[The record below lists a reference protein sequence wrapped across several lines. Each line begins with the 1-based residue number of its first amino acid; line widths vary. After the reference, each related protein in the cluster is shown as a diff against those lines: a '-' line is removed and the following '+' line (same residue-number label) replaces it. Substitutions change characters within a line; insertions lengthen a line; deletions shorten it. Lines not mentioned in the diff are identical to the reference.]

1 MRHRTSASSEPM
13 RVLVVCVLAL
23 ALAPGVA
30 AARVAPPPATHT
42 TTEPAPTSEPVD
54 TSTEPTE
61 PPAPPDVE
69 EDPRAKAAAA
79 FMEGSKAYE
88 LGQFSLAVEK
98 FELAWE
104 LSREPLLLFNLGQA
118 QYRWFKVDE
127 DPDHLRKATVYY
139 QNYDKRMRGSEGYN
153 DDEIQAI
160 LRTIELELEKALE
173 GKEGARE
180 RELAAQAEADRRRA
194 LIEKE
199 KRLVKALNASGT
211 ALIVVGSVT
220 LVMGIAGILVR
231 TANKVVLDQSSGGD
245 RGTNLSDAA
254 EDRRHRDA
262 FLLGGQLAY
271 SGFVIAGILLPIG
284 IALRVTGEIRERR
297 ALASKQPPAK
307 GTRAKLDVDAAGLTV
322 RF

>member
-1 MRHRTSASSEPM
+1 MRALI
-13 RVLVVCVLAL
+13 VGVLAL
-23 ALAPGVA
+23 ALAPRA
-30 AARVAPPPATHT
+30 AVARVAPAPAKGSATEPVPT
-42 TTEPAPTSEPVD
+42 TSEPAPTEPA
-54 TSTEPTE
+54 E
-61 PPAPPDVE
+61 PPAPPEVE

-118 QYRWFKVDE
+118 QYRWFKVDG
-127 DPDHLRKATVYY
+127 DPEHLRKAAVYY
-139 QNYDKRMRGSEGYN
+139 ENYDKRMRGSDGYN
-153 DDEIQAI
+153 DDEIKAI

-173 GKEGARE
+173 GKEGRRE

-199 KRLVKALNASGT
+199 KRLVKGLNASGN
-211 ALIVVGSVT
+211 ALIVVGSLT

-231 TANKVVLDQSSGGD
+231 TANKVVLDNSSGGD
-245 RGTNLSDAA
+245 RGPNLSTAA
-254 EDRRHRDA
+254 EDRRHRKA
-262 FLLGGQLAY
+262 FLVGGQLAY
-271 SGFVIAGILLPIG
+271 SGFIVAGILLPAG
-284 IALRVTGEIRERR
+284 IALRIVGEIRERR
-297 ALASKQPPAK
+297 ALGTDQKPQK
-307 GTRAKLDVDAAGLTV
+307 GTRAKLDLDAAGLTV